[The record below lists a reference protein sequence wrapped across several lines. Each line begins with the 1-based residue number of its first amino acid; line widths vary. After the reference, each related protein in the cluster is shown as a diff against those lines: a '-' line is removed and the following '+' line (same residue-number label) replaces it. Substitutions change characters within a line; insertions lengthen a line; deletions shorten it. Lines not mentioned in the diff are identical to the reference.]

1 MNAAI
6 ETARPLDKRP
16 FFWMLGILSLM
27 VAIVLAFQFAGHQR
41 LHNTALWQHFRPV
54 TLVSPPQTGKPVE
67 VIDTRRV
74 AHVVVQTE
82 KGLYFLTGAK
92 YVPEDGAQLVVQAN
106 ERWDLYLCA
115 ADGSRCMS
123 IHSFCADA
131 VWPKLQRDEQGR
143 IDACYAPRPLDTPQ
157 PEPEPADFKP
167 LTAVPG
173 GMGKRKRP
181 PPAVGMSHPREWG
194 WRMGLP
200 IASR

>member
-1 MNAAI
+1 MSEVIAESRA
-6 ETARPLDKRP
+6 LDKRP
-16 FFWMLGILSLM
+16 FFWMLGILGLI
-27 VAIVLAFQFAGHQR
+27 VAGVLVFEFIGQQR
-41 LHNTALWQHFRPV
+41 LHNTALWRHFRPV
-54 TLVSPPQTGKPVE
+54 TLVSPPQTGTPVE

-92 YVPEDGAQLVVQAN
+92 YVPEAGAKLVVQAN

-115 ADGSRCMS
+115 ADGERCMS
-123 IHSFCADA
+123 IHSFCAGM
-131 VWPKLQRDEQGR
+131 VWPNVQRDDQGR
-143 IDACYAPRPLDTPQ
+143 IEGCFAPRVLDTPIA
-157 PEPEPADFKP
+157 EPSRIQP

-181 PPAVGMSHPREWG
+181 PPATGMSHPRDWG

-200 IASR
+200 IFSR